1 MLRPASC
8 AATPCRHTGLAA
20 RALAP
25 DAGPC
30 KLLLPSALF
39 GHAADE
45 RVRVTFG
52 HEAMLGRLALW
63 EADLARHGLRT

>member
-1 MLRPASC
+1 MSSPASC
-8 AATPCRHTGLAA
+8 AATPGTQDQLHA
-20 RALAP
+20 RCAYTR
-25 DAGPC
+25 PC